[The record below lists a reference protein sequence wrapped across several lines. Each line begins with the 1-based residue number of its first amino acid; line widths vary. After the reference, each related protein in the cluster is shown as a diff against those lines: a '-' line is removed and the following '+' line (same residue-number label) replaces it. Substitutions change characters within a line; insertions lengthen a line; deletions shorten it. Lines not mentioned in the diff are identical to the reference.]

1 MDILT
6 QTLAK
11 EALAELGID
20 NYALYGIPTSE
31 EEFFKFV
38 HPVREKDE
46 NEQVIFYGK
55 DEYPFT
61 YKQFIEK
68 YNERRADYDA
78 KEYQRQRVL
87 EYPDFKEYL
96 DGIVKGDDEQVQAY
110 IEACKAVKEKYPKP
124 VVGIAT
130 TSNVGVATT

>member
-6 QTLAK
+6 QTLAQ
-11 EALAELGID
+11 EALKELGIT

-46 NEQVIFYGK
+46 NEQVIFYRK

-61 YKQFIEK
+61 YEQFIEK

-78 KEYQRQRVL
+78 KEYQRQRAA
-87 EYPDFKEYL
+87 E
-96 DGIVKGDDEQVQAY
+96 Y
-110 IEACKAVKEKYPKP
+110 IEVKEQLDQLYHDMSSGLLGVGATTGSWYVGITSVKTTFPKP
-124 VVGIAT
+124 
-130 TSNVGVATT
+130 NVGVATT